1 MFSLLPLEW
10 SLCEVGVTLMVRLVG
25 ELVCQFRQ
33 YPVSAVG
40 QECDTMGMGRGGVD
54 KAVTFLL

>member
-1 MFSLLPLEW
+1 
-10 SLCEVGVTLMVRLVG
+10 MVRLVG

-40 QECDTMGMGRGGVD
+40 QECDTMVMGRGGVD